1 MVYILPL
8 FVSRDNLFIVGEVVL
23 LSPFFFNVFI
33 LAMLGLHG
41 FSLFAASR
49 GYSLIVA
56 HGLLMAVASLVP
68 EHGLC
73 STRASVV
80 AAPGV

>member
-49 GYSLIVA
+49 GYSLIV
-56 HGLLMAVASLVP
+56 GLKFLIVVASFVA
-68 EHGLC
+68 EQGL
-73 STRASVV
+73 
-80 AAPGV
+80 